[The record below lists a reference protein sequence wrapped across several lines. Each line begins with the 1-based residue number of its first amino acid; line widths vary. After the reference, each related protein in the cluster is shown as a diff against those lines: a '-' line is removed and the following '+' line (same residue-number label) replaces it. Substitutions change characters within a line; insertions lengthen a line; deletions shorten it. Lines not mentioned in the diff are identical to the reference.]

1 MKLTREI
8 LNEMI
13 EREMKERYGLDRD
26 NVEVICESDEN
37 QTPRLTKEQLIKM
50 INEIIITIKN
60 EGGGVLLDT
69 P

>member
-13 EREMKERYGLDRD
+13 EREMKERYGLDKN
-26 NVEVICESDEN
+26 NVEVICESDKE
-37 QTPRLTKEQLIKM
+37 QTPRLTREQLVKM
-50 INEIIITIKN
+50 INEIIITIKH
-60 EGGGVLLDT
+60 EEGGVLLDT